1 MENLNLADL
10 KLSQEESRYI
20 IESLASMRNIK
31 NYKRKSSDKLL
42 QAIKENKDN
51 QKQYK
56 NKERIDDRREDLKDL
71 SHKLSRSELKE
82 IRKNLYNLQ
91 KKKSI

>member
-20 IESLASMRNIK
+20 IESLARMRNIK
-31 NYKRKSSDKLL
+31 NYKRKWSDKLL

-51 QKQYK
+51 QKQSE
-56 NKERIDDRREDLKDL
+56 NNEGIDDKRKELKDL
-71 SHKLSRSELKE
+71 NHKLSRSELKE
-82 IRKNLYNLQ
+82 IR
-91 KKKSI
+91 